1 MVSRVR
7 ATASYGRLLESHLD
21 PWIPELH
28 GPLSQEES
36 PEQRKVAYDSLAE
49 NPSQIESAET
59 VDFTAARGGYK
70 PRKVAYDRL
79 AENLSQVE
87 SVEEVDFTAARGG
100 YKRE

>member
-1 MVSRVR
+1 
-7 ATASYGRLLESHLD
+7 
-21 PWIPELH
+21 
-28 GPLSQEES
+28 
-36 PEQRKVAYDSLAE
+36 VAYDSLAE

-70 PRKVAYDRL
+70 PRNVAYDRL
-79 AENLSQVE
+79 AENPSQIE